1 MNGPHAGGWDPARLG
16 TVPAMP
22 VTTHA
27 YGDHPHQFG
36 ELSLPEGTD
45 ATSSPLPVAIL
56 VHGGFWMAEVGLARM
71 QALAADLAARGW
83 AAWNVEYRRLG
94 AGSDGRWPLTPQDV
108 SAAVDH
114 VQVLAV
120 DVPLDLTRVV
130 TIGHSAGAHL
140 VLLDAAQR
148 GDDSAVA
155 LAATVG
161 QAPLTDVVHAYS
173 LGQGIDIIEAF
184 MGGGP
189 AERADEYAAASP
201 VTRVPLGVRQL
212 IVQGEQ
218 DEMVPPAMVKTYVAA
233 ALAAGDDVT
242 FDLRPDD
249 GHFELIEPDSGG
261 WATVLTWLEAQ
272 VA

>member
-1 MNGPHAGGWDPARLG
+1 MAP
-16 TVPAMP
+16 
-22 VTTHA
+22 TTHP

-36 ELSLPEGTD
+36 ELSLPDGT
-45 ATSSPLPVAIL
+45 AAGGAPVPVAVL
-56 VHGGFWMAEVGLARM
+56 VHGGFWLAEFGLERM
-71 QALAADLAARGW
+71 RALAHDLAARGW

-94 AGSDGRWPLTPQDV
+94 AGSDGGWPQTAQDV

-114 VQVLAV
+114 LRTLAA
-120 DVPLDLTRVV
+120 DVPLDLGRVV

-140 VLLDAAQR
+140 VLLDAAER
-148 GDDSAVA
+148 PGDAPVGLSAV
-155 LAATVG
+155 VG
-161 QAPLTDVVHAYS
+161 QAPLTDVEHAYS

-189 AERADEYAAASP
+189 TERAAEYAAASP

-212 IVQGEQ
+212 VVQGEQ
-218 DEMVPPAMVKTYVAA
+218 DEMVPPAMVASYVAA
-233 ALAAGDDVT
+233 AREAGDDVT

-261 WATVLTWLEAQ
+261 WAAVLAWLEAQ
-272 VA
+272 GV